1 LISSSFPEPKSA
13 LIIDF
18 YKDIDILTVS
28 QNLDIIGCY
37 ENDGSQNFTKI
48 IVDNNAIGVHNIT
61 FADFNLD
68 GSTDIAGA
76 LFKRSAFVI
85 YENIPKR
92 KFNKINI
99 SNDKIGM

>member
-1 LISSSFPEPKSA
+1 ML
-13 LIIDF
+13 LG
-18 YKDIDILTVS
+18 ILLL
-28 QNLDIIGCY
+28 QI
-37 ENDGSQNFTKI
+37 
-48 IVDNNAIGVHNIT
+48 
-61 FADFNLD
+61 FNLD